1 MELEGHLT
9 PLFSMEC
16 NTAREVLSA
25 QLDQEA
31 SDGEAS
37 VANRHLGQCTGC
49 SQWWASVGMVTRTL
63 RVRPAEAVP
72 DIATPAL
79 ARSAN
84 VRRWPYQSA
93 RVSLAVLAA
102 IELVFAMTGVLAGRD
117 ASPIHDSQHLGA
129 FGAAFAAAV
138 LLAAWRPG
146 RARGLM
152 PFALTLGIA
161 IPVFA
166 VIDLI
171 NENLTTGGGIHHV
184 AQMVGLALVWVVSAY
199 PATPATVQPVPVRR
213 AAPAAARV
221 VSAGPPQR

>member
-1 MELEGHLT
+1 MELNGHLT
-9 PLFSMEC
+9 PLVVMEC
-16 NTAREVLSA
+16 NTAREILSA

-31 SDGEAS
+31 GVDEAS
-37 VANRHLGQCTGC
+37 VANRHLGRCAGC

-63 RVRPAEAVP
+63 RVRSAEAVP
-72 DIATPAL
+72 DVATPAL

-84 VRRWPYQSA
+84 ARRWPYQSA
-93 RVSLAVLAA
+93 RASLALLAV
-102 IELVFAMTGVLAGRD
+102 IELVFALTGVLAGRD

-152 PFALTLGIA
+152 PLALTLGIA

-166 VIDLI
+166 VIDLV
-171 NENLTTGGGIHHV
+171 NENLTTGGGIHHL
-184 AQMVGLALVWVVSAY
+184 AQMVGLALVWVVSAH
-199 PATPATVQPVPVRR
+199 PATPAAVQPVPVRR
-213 AAPAAARV
+213 AAPAAERV

>member
-1 MELEGHLT
+1 
-9 PLFSMEC
+9 MEC
-16 NTAREVLSA
+16 DAAREVLSA

-31 SDGEAS
+31 GVHEVA
-37 VANRHLGQCTGC
+37 VANRHLGRCAGC
-49 SQWWASVGMVTRTL
+49 SQWWASVGTVTRTL
-63 RVRPAEAVP
+63 RVRSAERVP

-79 ARSAN
+79 ARSGN

-93 RVSLAVLAA
+93 RASLAVLAV
-102 IELVFAMTGVLAGRD
+102 IELVFALTGVLAGRD

-152 PFALTLGIA
+152 PLALTLGIA

-166 VIDLI
+166 IIDLV

-184 AQMVGLALVWVVSAY
+184 AQMVGLALVWLVSTHPTA
-199 PATPATVQPVPVRR
+199 PAPVRPMPVRR
-213 AAPAAARV
+213 AAPPAHV